1 MSETKESQSL
11 MWATFCHL
19 AAISGFIVTPIGF
32 ILGPL
37 IIWLIKKDEFEFVNE
52 QGKEALNFQIS
63 MLIYGIICFILAFIL
78 IGLLFLLVW
87 GILEIIFIIIASVKA
102 NSGEHYR
109 YPLTIRFIK

>member
-1 MSETKESQSL
+1 MSETKENQSL

-19 AAISGFIVTPIGF
+19 AAISGFVVTPLGF

-63 MLIYGIICFILAFIL
+63 MLIYGIISLILCIIV
-78 IGLLFLLVW
+78 IGLIFLLIW
-87 GILEIIFIIIASVKA
+87 AILEIIFIIIASVKA
-102 NSGEHYR
+102 NNGEHYR
-109 YPLTIRFIK
+109 MSLHS